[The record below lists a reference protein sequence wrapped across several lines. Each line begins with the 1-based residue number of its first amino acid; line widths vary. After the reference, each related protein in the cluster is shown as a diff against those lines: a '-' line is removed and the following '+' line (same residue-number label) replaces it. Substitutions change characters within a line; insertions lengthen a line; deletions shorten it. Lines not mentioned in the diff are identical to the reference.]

1 MELDDVQKIIF
12 GFPNFP
18 QFPYFDF
25 ARIPHKSVIFIF
37 TFCLYETENE
47 TKISLVKYE
56 STQSLCQISSF

>member
-12 GFPNFP
+12 AFPNFP
-18 QFPYFDF
+18 QFSYLDF
-25 ARIPHKSVIFIF
+25 GRIPQKSVIFIF